1 MSESVAAKRYAK
13 ALFEVAKESKQLGR
27 VEQDLEQIIN
37 TVYADE
43 AIVNFLNHPQITAD
57 DKKKI
62 IADSVGAN
70 IVSITKNLFMQLID
84 NHRQNELPNIF
95 SEYTKLANDDRGI
108 IGVEVRTITELS
120 AREQEKLSKSLA
132 KEYGKEIRLKNV
144 IDPSIIGG
152 IVINVGDKV
161 YDGSLKTKLNVM
173 KRTITTS
180 RV

>member
-13 ALFEVAKESKQLGR
+13 ALFEVAKESKQLER
-27 VEQDLEQIIN
+27 VEQDLEHIIE

-43 AIVNFLNHPQITAD
+43 AIATFLNHPQITAD

-70 IVSITKNLFMQLID
+70 LIPITKNLFMQLID
-84 NHRQNELPNIF
+84 NKRQNELTNIY
-95 SEYTKLANDDRGI
+95 SEYSKLANEDRGI
-108 IGVEVRTITELS
+108 VEAEVRTISELG
-120 AREQEKLSKSLA
+120 AQELDKLSQSLA

-152 IVINVGDKV
+152 VVINVGDKV